1 MKKPFNILL
10 TIIILVGIIVFFS
23 YTNALDTSN
32 SDNSEKVSFQ
42 IQEGETVDSILQNL
56 VEDGLLRKIYVNYT
70 KIYLKVTNMGS
81 KIQAGSYNIPKNLS
95 IRELTNTLQEGKEQ
109 DIWVTIPE
117 GLRKDEIA
125 KIVETELSKV
135 ETTSFSSEEFI
146 ALTTDEEFINT
157 LGLEIPLTNLEGFLF
172 PDKYALSP
180 SSTTKSVIEVLV
192 GNFKKKVEN
201 EYTYDDIVMASI
213 VEREG
218 YTSDDRPIIAGILLK
233 RLREGWLLQADAT
246 LLYPVKDWKHIITV
260 QDKENDNPYN
270 TYKKNGLPPTPICN
284 PGIQAINATRNPEES
299 AYYFYIHDKD
309 GTPHYATTLE
319 EHNANVNK
327 YLR

>member
-10 TIIILVGIIVFFS
+10 TIVILVGIIVFFS
-23 YTNALDTSN
+23 YTNSLDTPN
-32 SDNSEKVSFQ
+32 SENSEKVSFQ

-56 VEDGLLRKIYVNYT
+56 VEEGLLRKIYVNYT

-81 KIQAGSYNIPKNLS
+81 KIQAGNYNIPKNLS

-109 DIWVTIPE
+109 DIWVTLPE

-135 ETTSFSSEEFI
+135 ETTSFSPEEFI
-146 ALTTDEEFINT
+146 TLTTDEEFINT
-157 LGLEIPLTNLEGFLF
+157 LGLEIPLTDLEGFLF

-192 GNFKKKVEN
+192 GNFKKKVGK
-201 EYTYDDIVMASI
+201 EYTYENIVMASI

-246 LLYPVKDWKHIITV
+246 LLYPIKDWKHVITI
-260 QDKENDNPYN
+260 QDKGNDNSYN

-284 PGIQAINATRNPEES
+284 PGIQAINATMNPEES
-299 AYYFYIHDKD
+299 PYYFYIHDKE
-309 GTPHYATTLE
+309 GIPHYSTTLE